1 MNQPYRYIALLEVNS
16 SYRTKVIKFIQ
27 VIHLGHLCFQ
37 LLVAKEKR
45 FCNFSYMPRQW
56 SKFKKASALELSV
69 PPHLRNRRL
78 CAE

>member
-37 LLVAKEKR
+37 LLVAKEKQ
-45 FCNFSYMPRQW
+45 FCNVSYQPRQW
-56 SKFKKASALELSV
+56 SKFKKASALGLPV
-69 PPHLRNRRL
+69 HNTFTKP
-78 CAE
+78 

>member
-37 LLVAKEKR
+37 LLFAKEKQ
-45 FCNFSYMPRQW
+45 FCNFSYLPRHW
-56 SKFKKASALELSV
+56 SKFKKASALEFQYITL
-69 PPHLRNRRL
+69 LQNRKL